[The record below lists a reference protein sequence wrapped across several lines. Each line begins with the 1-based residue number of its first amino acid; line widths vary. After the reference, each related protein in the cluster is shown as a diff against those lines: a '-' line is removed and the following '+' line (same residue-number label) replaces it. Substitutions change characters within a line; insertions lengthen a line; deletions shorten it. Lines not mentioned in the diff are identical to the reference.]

1 MKKTVVHRVL
11 MFIALVALI
20 MCSLFTVLNSMENT
34 SEIPA
39 TGSDKMFKTVESYG
53 SYGSVIVDQDT
64 GVMYYRSNNSYGRG
78 ILTLLV
84 DAEGNPKTIT
94 E

>member
-1 MKKTVVHRVL
+1 MEKTVVHRVL
-11 MFIALVALI
+11 MLIALIALI
-20 MCSLFTVLNSMENT
+20 IWSLFTALNSMQ
-34 SEIPA
+34 SSDEIPA
-39 TGSDKMFKTVESYG
+39 TGSEKMFKTVESYG

-78 ILTLLV
+78 ILTMLV
-84 DAEGNPKTIT
+84 DAEGNPKTIA

>member
-11 MFIALVALI
+11 MFIALVMLI
-20 MCSLFTVLNSMENT
+20 MWSLFTVLHSTENT

>member
-1 MKKTVVHRVL
+1 MKKTVVRRVL
-11 MFIALVALI
+11 MFIALFVLI
-20 MCSLFTVLNSMENT
+20 LWSLFTVLNSMEN
-34 SEIPA
+34 SNEIPA